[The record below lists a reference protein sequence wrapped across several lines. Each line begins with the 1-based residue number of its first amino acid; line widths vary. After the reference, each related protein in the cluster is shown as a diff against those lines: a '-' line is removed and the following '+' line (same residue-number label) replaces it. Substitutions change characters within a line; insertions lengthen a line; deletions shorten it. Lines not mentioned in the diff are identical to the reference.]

1 MADTVYLTPEE
12 WQAMATGIDFSGLT
26 DPEME
31 ALIARASR
39 LVNAYVGQ
47 SLLLTEYE
55 NEQHPWRHT
64 RRVYLYN
71 WPVTEVTAVRI
82 RIGAETTATLQ
93 ASEIYT
99 NNTGHYIEASTLALA
114 FGVTPSIISLGLYE
128 PEVEVDYSAGYETI
142 PDDVKD
148 ATAIIASSL
157 FLAKGLFE
165 EGTAGVVSYTIGS
178 YQVSFGT
185 KQLGGVAGFANY
197 IPDIAKE
204 LLDDYKSISVR

>member
-1 MADTVYLTPEE
+1 MADTVYLTPAE

-31 ALIARASR
+31 VLIARASR
-39 LVNAYVGQ
+39 LVNSYVGQ

-55 NEQHPWRHT
+55 NEQHPWRNT

-114 FGVTPSIISLGLYE
+114 FGVTPAIISLGLYE

-157 FLAKGLFE
+157 YLSKILFE

-185 KQLGGVAGFANY
+185 KQLGGVAGYANY
-197 IPDIAKE
+197 VPDIAKE
-204 LLDDYKSISVR
+204 LLADYKHISLR